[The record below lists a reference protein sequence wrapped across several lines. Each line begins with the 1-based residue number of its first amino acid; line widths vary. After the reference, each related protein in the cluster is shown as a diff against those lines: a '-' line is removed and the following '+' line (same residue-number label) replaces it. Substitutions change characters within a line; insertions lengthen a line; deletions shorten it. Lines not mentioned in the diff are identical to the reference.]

1 MVPEARVM
9 MIVGSVR
16 STHSHCCRCWR
27 AGCADRG
34 CDPSDQNTLA
44 ITDRA
49 KVSAAGRRGYGMRRW
64 CDGFPLVKRGRP
76 IHAHRLSRVPQ
87 ALLKHSRRVI
97 SRHIPLAPHDVIYM
111 LAHCGRIYRG
121 LASAEAELISRHK
134 IRPLV
139 NFLQRAECAR
149 EHEAADRVAIAIC
162 TMGVKLAAAI
172 TGRNVD
178 VCEIANACD
187 LNVVW
192 SDYDVRTSDG
202 AVRDQS
208 RSVPALHAPCYFDS
222 LRGLHVVSSR
232 SLNKEVKACT
242 SVFPMT
248 ESGPG

>member
-1 MVPEARVM
+1 
-9 MIVGSVR
+9 
-16 STHSHCCRCWR
+16 
-27 AGCADRG
+27 
-34 CDPSDQNTLA
+34 
-44 ITDRA
+44 
-49 KVSAAGRRGYGMRRW
+49 MRRW

-222 LRGLHVVSSR
+222 LGVPNDRVRSWLRRCPDAPILNTVDIGILALRRLIVASSAVVVSC
-232 SLNKEVKACT
+232 LPLLALIG
-242 SVFPMT
+242 SV
-248 ESGPG
+248 

>member
-9 MIVGSVR
+9 MIVGSVM

-27 AGCADRG
+27 AGCADCG

-44 ITDRA
+44 VTDRA
-49 KVSAAGRRGYGMRRW
+49 KVSAAGRRGYGVRRW

-134 IRPLV
+134 ILGA
-139 NFLQRAECAR
+139 QSKKS
-149 EHEAADRVAIAIC
+149 I
-162 TMGVKLAAAI
+162 
-172 TGRNVD
+172 
-178 VCEIANACD
+178 
-187 LNVVW
+187 
-192 SDYDVRTSDG
+192 RTLW
-202 AVRDQS
+202 
-208 RSVPALHAPCYFDS
+208 RSVRAIGKLPS
-222 LRGLHVVSSR
+222 TR
-232 SLNKEVKACT
+232 E
-242 SVFPMT
+242 FPPTRRMR
-248 ESGPG
+248 